1 MPRRAAKVS
10 WMTLGA
16 GALAGLGA
24 CMGDPAP
31 DPATAPLE
39 VVLDGCILNRDEVAA
54 GTHDVAVVGVG
65 TLVVTDEGGNLEMSL
80 TSGQMQLDTTV
91 QTYTFVCQVDGDETT
106 ATLRSVPASGR

>member
-1 MPRRAAKVS
+1 MA
-10 WMTLGA
+10 LGA

-39 VVLDGCILNRDEVAA
+39 VVLDGCVLNRDEVAA
-54 GTHDVAVVGVG
+54 GTHDVAVVGG
-65 TLVVTDEGGNLEMSL
+65 GSLVVTDEGGSQVLSL
-80 TSGQMQLDTTV
+80 TGGHKQLVTSA
-91 QTYTFVCQVDGDETT
+91 QTYSFTCTVDGVEAT